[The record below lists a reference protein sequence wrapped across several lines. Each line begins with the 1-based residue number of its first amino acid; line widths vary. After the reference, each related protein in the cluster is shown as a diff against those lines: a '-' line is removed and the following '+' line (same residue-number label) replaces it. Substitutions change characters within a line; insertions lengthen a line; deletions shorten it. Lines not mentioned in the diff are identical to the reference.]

1 MAGSARSREFRS
13 RANTLGISQAVL
25 DALIDK
31 LESSSQSASAARSAL
46 RIPFRRLALPMNIYH
61 SDGSRSVIQVACRN
75 ISSGGIAI
83 LHSSYMHVGSICE
96 VILPRAGL
104 SAVPVSGRVV
114 RCRHVGGK
122 VHEIGIK
129 FNKPV
134 EPRQFSAPN
143 EGDLRRVLDAV
154 NPTEFSAKILLSV
167 ADESLR
173 RHVVRLLEETK
184 ASVQIWNGGKT
195 ATKPDVLVC
204 ELPAPG
210 ANVAETLIQ
219 LAQTAA
225 DAPVVMILPN
235 YDPATVVRMKEFAP
249 DGVVDQPVD
258 LMGLCRGMVEAMIF
272 STR

>member
-1 MAGSARSREFRS
+1 MASSSRSREFRS
-13 RANTLGISQAVL
+13 RTNTLGISQAVL

-31 LESSSQSASAARSAL
+31 MEASSQSASAARSSL
-46 RIPFRRLALPMNIYH
+46 RVPFRRLALPMNIFH

-75 ISSGGIAI
+75 ISSGGIAV

-104 SAVPVSGRVV
+104 SPVPVSGRVV

-122 VHEIGIK
+122 VHEIGVK

-134 EPRQFSAPN
+134 EPRQFSEPN
-143 EGDLRRVLDAV
+143 ETDLRRVLDAV
-154 NPTEFSAKILLSV
+154 NPTEFSARVLISV
-167 ADESLR
+167 SDDALR
-173 RHVVRLLEETK
+173 RQVVRLLEETK
-184 ASVQIWNGGKT
+184 ATVQVWSGGKA
-195 ATKPDVLVC
+195 ATKADVLVC
-204 ELPAPG
+204 ELPPPG

-225 DAPVVMILPN
+225 DAPVVMVLPD
-235 YDPATVVRMKEFAP
+235 YDPATVARMKEFAP
-249 DGVVDQPVD
+249 DGVVDQPVT
-258 LMGLCRGMVEAMIF
+258 LEGLCRGLVEAMIF